1 MHYLI
6 ESPYMDGS
14 KPCRFKLICYEVSSY
29 SPNSNYGRAELTGV
43 TYKLVDNKLVKGKT
57 SITNFPTWLAPNH
70 TLFDTPEAAL
80 DEKLTRTARVISTFT
95 RDAKRKI
102 DLWQSALDRN
112 NTLLAEIA
120 SNRPELLL

>member
-14 KPCRFKLICYEVSSY
+14 KPCRFKLVCYEVSNY
-29 SPNSNYGRAELTGV
+29 VPNSNYGKAELTGV

-57 SITNFPTWLAPNH
+57 SKTKLYTWLAPNH

-80 DEKLTRTARVISTFT
+80 DEKLARTVRAISTFT

-102 DLWQSALDRN
+102 DLWQSALDHS
-112 NTLLAEIA
+112 NTILTKITT
-120 SNRPELLL
+120 NRPELLL

>member
-6 ESPYMDGS
+6 ETPYMDGS
-14 KPCRFKLICYEVSSY
+14 KPCRFKLVCYEISSY
-29 SPNSNYGRAELTGV
+29 SPNSNYGRAELTGI

-57 SITNFPTWLAPNH
+57 SKTNLHTWLAPNH
-70 TLFDTPEAAL
+70 TIFSTPEAAL
-80 DEKLTRTARVISTFT
+80 DEKLTRTARAISVFT

-102 DLWQSALDRN
+102 DIWQSALDRN
-112 NTLLAEIA
+112 NALLAEIT

>member
-14 KPCRFKLICYEVSSY
+14 KPCRFKLLCYEVSDYAS
-29 SPNSNYGRAELTGV
+29 NSNYGKAELTGV

-57 SITNFPTWLAPNH
+57 SKTKLYTWLAPNH

-80 DEKLTRTARVISTFT
+80 DEKLTRTVRVISTFT
-95 RDAKRKI
+95 KDAKRKI
-102 DLWQSALDRN
+102 DTYQSALDRN
-112 NTLLAEIA
+112 NAILAEVA